1 MTDIFPAAV
10 YLLCFLTSSACAF
23 LLGRSYSRTRVRLL
37 LWSALCFLFL
47 ALNNLAVILDL
58 LLLPSLNFS
67 ILRVSMSLIAVI
79 LLLYGLIWSREEGR

>member
-1 MTDIFPAAV
+1 MTDFFPAAV
-10 YLLCFLTSSACAF
+10 YTLCCLTSGACAF

-58 LLLPSLNFS
+58 LLLPEQNFGQ
-67 ILRVSMSLIAVI
+67 LRVLLSLTAIV
-79 LLLYGLIWSREEGR
+79 LLLYGLIWEQEEGM